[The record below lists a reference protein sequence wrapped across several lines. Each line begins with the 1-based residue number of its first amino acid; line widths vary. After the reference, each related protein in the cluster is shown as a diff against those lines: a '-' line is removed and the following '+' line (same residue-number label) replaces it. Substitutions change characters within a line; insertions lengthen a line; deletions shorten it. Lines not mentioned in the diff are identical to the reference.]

1 MKGRWLSESVDSN
14 PGSATFR
21 LYHLSSLC
29 STFLIHDMMT
39 VDGLLM
45 DMRIIVA
52 ATHGFVSR
60 INWMSLREALVLS
73 NHKTKM
79 IY

>member
-29 STFLIHDMMT
+29 STFLIHDM
-39 VDGLLM
+39 
-45 DMRIIVA
+45 RIIVA
-52 ATHGFVSR
+52 ATYGFVSR